1 MEKLILASASPRRRE
16 IFNMMG
22 LDFEVIASNS
32 EPETNTKID
41 IETALLEVARAKAF
55 DIYSKNEGRVV
66 VGADT
71 VVYKDGVI
79 LEKPKDKDDAF
90 SMLKMLSGDKHSVYT
105 AVYVFS
111 KDGEKGFVSKSDVEF
126 YELSDSEIENYIKTE
141 EYKDKAG
148 GYAIQGKAFRFVKA
162 IYGDFYNIVGF
173 PAAEFLRFMN
183 F

>member
-105 AVYVFS
+105 AVYVF
-111 KDGEKGFVSKSDVEF
+111 
-126 YELSDSEIENYIKTE
+126 
-141 EYKDKAG
+141 
-148 GYAIQGKAFRFVKA
+148 
-162 IYGDFYNIVGF
+162 
-173 PAAEFLRFMN
+173 
-183 F
+183 